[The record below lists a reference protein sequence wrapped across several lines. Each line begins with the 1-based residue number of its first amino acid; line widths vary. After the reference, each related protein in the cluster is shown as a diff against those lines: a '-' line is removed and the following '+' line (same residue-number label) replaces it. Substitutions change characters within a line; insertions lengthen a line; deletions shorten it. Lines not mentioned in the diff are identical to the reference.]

1 MPAVNPYLGRMSER
15 QRKNAMDG
23 DGDEALAAIE
33 RAFVR
38 IRRGMSRRNL
48 GARMV
53 RELGG
58 GVELSH
64 LGVVDAV
71 EEGPDASGAPVTVGM
86 VGERMGIDPT
96 RASRVV
102 ASALQA
108 GYVERVASQAD
119 GRRVGLRLTDAGRA
133 LAGSAR
139 AVRQRAFDEAMQG
152 WTDDDR
158 RAFARLLTKF
168 VGRE

>member
-1 MPAVNPYLGRMSER
+1 MSKR
-15 QRKNAMDG
+15 QRESVPES
-23 DGDEALAAIE
+23 DEALAAVE

-38 IRRGMSRRNL
+38 MRRDMTRRNL

-58 GVELSH
+58 DVDLSH

-71 EEGPDASGAPVTVGM
+71 EEAPGASGGVVTVGM
-86 VGERMGIDPT
+86 VGERLGIDPS

-102 ASALQA
+102 TSALQA
-108 GYVERVASQAD
+108 GYVERVASQTD

-133 LAGSAR
+133 LAESAHR
-139 AVRQRAFDEAMQG
+139 IRQRTFAEAMDG
-152 WTDDDR
+152 WTDDER
-158 RAFARLLTKF
+158 RTFACLLTRF
-168 VGRE
+168 VGGE

>member
-1 MPAVNPYLGRMSER
+1 MSKRVRASETEE
-15 QRKNAMDG
+15 A
-23 DGDEALAAIE
+23 DEALADVE

-38 IRRGMSRRNL
+38 LRRAMARRNL

-58 GVELSH
+58 GVDLSH

-71 EEGPDASGAPVTVGM
+71 EEGPDASGGAVTVGM
-86 VGERMGIDPT
+86 VGERLGIDPS

-102 ASALQA
+102 TSAIQA

-133 LAGSAR
+133 LAESAHR
-139 AVRQRAFDEAMQG
+139 VRQRTFAEAMEG
-152 WTDDDR
+152 WTDTER
-158 RAFARLLTKF
+158 RDFARLLTRF
-168 VGRE
+168 VERG

>member
-1 MPAVNPYLGRMSER
+1 MSER
-15 QRKNAMDG
+15 RQAETAEADA
-23 DGDEALAAIE
+23 DDALAAIE

-48 GARMV
+48 GTRMI

-71 EEGPDASGAPVTVGM
+71 EEGADAGGPVTVGL
-86 VGERMGIDPT
+86 VGERMGIDPS

-102 ASALQA
+102 ASALEA

-133 LAGSAR
+133 LAESAR
-139 AVRQRAFDEAMQG
+139 AVRRRAFDEAMDG
-152 WTDDDR
+152 WPDADR
-158 RAFARLLTKF
+158 REFARLLSRF
-168 VGRE
+168 VG

>member
-1 MPAVNPYLGRMSER
+1 MRSDA
-15 QRKNAMDG
+15 
-23 DGDEALAAIE
+23 DEALQAIE

-38 IRRGMSRRNL
+38 LRRAMARRNL

-71 EEGPDASGAPVTVGM
+71 EEGPDAAGGAVTVGM
-86 VGERMGIDPT
+86 VGERLGIDPS

-102 ASALQA
+102 ASTIRA

-119 GRRVGLRLTDAGRA
+119 GRRVGLHLTDAGRA
-133 LAGSAR
+133 LAQSAHR
-139 AVRQRAFDEAMQG
+139 IRQRSFAEAMEG
-152 WTDDDR
+152 WTDDER
-158 RAFARLLTKF
+158 RQFAHLLTRF
-168 VGRE
+168 VERG

>member
-1 MPAVNPYLGRMSER
+1 MREDEL
-15 QRKNAMDG
+15 DG
-23 DGDEALAAIE
+23 AADDALVAIE

-38 IRRGMSRRNL
+38 LRRGMSRRNL
-48 GARMV
+48 GSWMV

-71 EEGPDASGAPVTVGM
+71 EEGADASGGVVTVGL
-86 VGERMGIDPT
+86 VGERMGIDPS

-102 ASALQA
+102 ASAIQA

-133 LAGSAR
+133 LVDSVHR
-139 AVRQRAFDEAMQG
+139 LRQRAFDEAMRD
-152 WTDDDR
+152 WTAAER
-158 RAFARLLTKF
+158 RDFARLLTRF
-168 VGRE
+168 VERG

>member
-1 MPAVNPYLGRMSER
+1 MSER
-15 QRKNAMDG
+15 RGKDAAEADA
-23 DGDEALAAIE
+23 DEALAAIE

-71 EEGPDASGAPVTVGM
+71 EEGPDASGVVTVGM
-86 VGERMGIDPT
+86 VGERMGIDPS

-102 ASALQA
+102 TSALQA

-133 LAGSAR
+133 LAESAR
-139 AVRQRAFDEAMQG
+139 AVRQRAFDEAMHD
-152 WTDDDR
+152 WSDDDR

>member
-1 MPAVNPYLGRMSER
+1 MSER
-15 QRKNAMDG
+15 RADSA
-23 DGDEALAAIE
+23 DDEALAAVE
-33 RAFVR
+33 HAFVR

-48 GARMV
+48 GAWMM

-58 GVELSH
+58 EVELSH

-71 EEGPDASGAPVTVGM
+71 EEGPDASGGPVTVGM
-86 VGERMGIDPT
+86 VGERMGIDPS

-133 LAGSAR
+133 LAESAHR
-139 AVRQRAFDEAMQG
+139 FRQRAFAGAMQG
-152 WTDDDR
+152 WTDDER
-158 RAFARLLTKF
+158 RDFARLLTKF
-168 VGRE
+168 VERE

>member
-1 MPAVNPYLGRMSER
+1 MSER
-15 QRKNAMDG
+15 NRSG
-23 DGDEALAAIE
+23 DAEREPDEALAMIE

-38 IRRGMSRRNL
+38 MRRAMTRRNL

-58 GVELSH
+58 GVDLSH

-71 EEGPDASGAPVTVGM
+71 EEGPGASGGVVTVGM
-86 VGERMGIDPT
+86 VGARLGIDPS

-102 ASALQA
+102 TSAIQA

-133 LAGSAR
+133 LAESAHR
-139 AVRQRAFDEAMQG
+139 IRQRTFAEAMDG
-152 WTDDDR
+152 WTDDER
-158 RAFARLLTKF
+158 RDFARLLTRF
-168 VGRE
+168 VDRE

>member
-1 MPAVNPYLGRMSER
+1 MSKRARASETEE
-15 QRKNAMDG
+15 A
-23 DGDEALAAIE
+23 DEALADIE

-38 IRRGMSRRNL
+38 MRRAMTRRNL

-58 GVELSH
+58 GVDLSH

-71 EEGPDASGAPVTVGM
+71 EEGADASGGAVTVGM
-86 VGERMGIDPT
+86 VGERLGIDPS

-102 ASALQA
+102 TSAIQA

-133 LAGSAR
+133 LAESAHR
-139 AVRQRAFDEAMQG
+139 VRQRTFAEAMEG
-152 WTDDDR
+152 WTDDER
-158 RAFARLLTKF
+158 RDFARLLTRF
-168 VGRE
+168 VERG

>member
-1 MPAVNPYLGRMSER
+1 MSKRNQSGDAER
-15 QRKNAMDG
+15 EP
-23 DGDEALAAIE
+23 DEALAMIE

-38 IRRGMSRRNL
+38 MCRAMTRRNL

-53 RELGG
+53 RDLGG
-58 GVELSH
+58 GVDLSH

-71 EEGPDASGAPVTVGM
+71 EEDAGVSGGVVTVGM
-86 VGERMGIDPT
+86 VGERLGIDPS

-102 ASALQA
+102 TSAIGA

-133 LAGSAR
+133 LAESAHR
-139 AVRQRAFDEAMQG
+139 VRQNTFAEAMEG
-152 WTDDDR
+152 WTDDER
-158 RAFARLLTKF
+158 RAFARLLTRF
-168 VGRE
+168 VDRE

>member
-1 MPAVNPYLGRMSER
+1 MSYNER
-15 QRKNAMDG
+15 KDAIDG
-23 DGDEALAAIE
+23 EPDEALAAIE

-38 IRRGMSRRNL
+38 MRRAMSRRNL

-71 EEGPDASGAPVTVGM
+71 EEGADADGAVTVGM
-86 VGERMGIDPT
+86 VAERLGIDPS

-102 ASALQA
+102 ASAIQA

-119 GRRVGLRLTDAGRA
+119 GRRVGLRLTDTGRA
-133 LAGSAR
+133 LAQSAHR
-139 AVRQRAFDEAMQG
+139 LRQRAFAEAMDG
-152 WTDDDR
+152 WTDAEKRD
-158 RAFARLLTKF
+158 FARLLTRF
-168 VGRE
+168 VDKG

>member
-1 MPAVNPYLGRMSER
+1 MRT
-15 QRKNAMDG
+15 G
-23 DGDEALAAIE
+23 DADTDEALAAIE

-38 IRRGMSRRNL
+38 MRRAMTRRNL
-48 GARMV
+48 GARMI

-58 GVELSH
+58 GVDLSH

-71 EEGPDASGAPVTVGM
+71 EEGTDASGVVTVGM
-86 VGERMGIDPT
+86 VGERLGIDPS

-102 ASALQA
+102 SSAIQA

-133 LAGSAR
+133 LAESAHR
-139 AVRQRAFDEAMQG
+139 VR
-152 WTDDDR
+152 R
-158 RAFARLLTKF
+158 RTFA
-168 VGRE
+168 

>member
-1 MPAVNPYLGRMSER
+1 MSER
-15 QRKNAMDG
+15 LDSSGADA
-23 DGDEALAAIE
+23 DEALAAIE
-33 RAFVR
+33 RAFVG

-71 EEGPDASGAPVTVGM
+71 EEGPDASGGPVTVGM
-86 VGERMGIDPT
+86 VGERMGIDPS

-102 ASALQA
+102 TSALRA

-133 LAGSAR
+133 LAESAR
-139 AVRQRAFDEAMQG
+139 AIRRRAFHEAMDG
-152 WTDDDR
+152 WSDADR
-158 RAFARLLTKF
+158 RAFARLLTRF

>member
-1 MPAVNPYLGRMSER
+1 MSER
-15 QRKNAMDG
+15 VRTGSAAG
-23 DGDEALAAIE
+23 EADEPLEAIE

-38 IRRGMSRRNL
+38 MRRAMTRRNL

-58 GVELSH
+58 GVDLSH

-71 EEGPDASGAPVTVGM
+71 EEGQGADGVVTVGM
-86 VGERMGIDPT
+86 VGERLGIDPS

-102 ASALQA
+102 TSALQA

-133 LAGSAR
+133 LAEAAHR
-139 AVRQRAFDEAMQG
+139 VRQKTFAKAMDG
-152 WTDDDR
+152 WTDGER
-158 RAFARLLTKF
+158 REFARLLTRF

>member
-1 MPAVNPYLGRMSER
+1 MSER
-15 QRKNAMDG
+15 RQAETTKADA
-23 DGDEALAAIE
+23 DEALAAIE

-48 GARMV
+48 GARMM

-58 GVELSH
+58 GVDLSH
-64 LGVVDAV
+64 MGVVDAV
-71 EEGPDASGAPVTVGM
+71 EEGPDAGGGPVTVGM
-86 VGERMGIDPT
+86 VGERMGIDPS

-102 ASALQA
+102 ASALEA

-133 LAGSAR
+133 LAESAR
-139 AVRQRAFDEAMQG
+139 AVR
-152 WTDDDR
+152 R
-158 RAFARLLTKF
+158 RAFAEAMDGWPDADRRDFARLLSRF

>member
-1 MPAVNPYLGRMSER
+1 MSDDER
-15 QRKNAMDG
+15 KDAIEG
-23 DGDEALAAIE
+23 EPDEALAAIE

-38 IRRGMSRRNL
+38 MRRAMSRRNL

-71 EEGPDASGAPVTVGM
+71 EEGPDADGGAVTVGM
-86 VGERMGIDPT
+86 VAERLGIDPS

-102 ASALQA
+102 ASAIQA
-108 GYVERVASQAD
+108 GHVERVASQAD

-133 LAGSAR
+133 LAQSAHHL
-139 AVRQRAFDEAMQG
+139 RQRAFAEAMEG
-152 WTDDDR
+152 WSDADKRD
-158 RAFARLLTKF
+158 FARLLSRF
-168 VGRE
+168 VERE

>member
-1 MPAVNPYLGRMSER
+1 MSKR
-15 QRKNAMDG
+15 QRESVPGA
-23 DGDEALAAIE
+23 DEALAAVE

-38 IRRGMSRRNL
+38 LRRDMTRRNL

-58 GVELSH
+58 DVDLSH

-71 EEGPDASGAPVTVGM
+71 EEGPGAADGMVTVGM
-86 VGERMGIDPT
+86 VGERLGIDPS

-102 ASALQA
+102 TSALQA

-119 GRRVGLRLTDAGRA
+119 GR
-133 LAGSAR
+133 
-139 AVRQRAFDEAMQG
+139 
-152 WTDDDR
+152 
-158 RAFARLLTKF
+158 
-168 VGRE
+168 

>member
-1 MPAVNPYLGRMSER
+1 MSQE
-15 QRKNAMDG
+15 QRSDAMDG
-23 DGDEALAAIE
+23 DADEALAAVE

-38 IRRGMSRRNL
+38 MRRAMSRRNL

-71 EEGPDASGAPVTVGM
+71 EEGPGASGGVVTVGM
-86 VGERMGIDPT
+86 VGERLGIDPS

-102 ASALQA
+102 ASAIGA

-119 GRRVGLRLTDAGRA
+119 GRRVGLRLTDTGRA
-133 LAGSAR
+133 LALSTHR
-139 AVRQRAFDEAMQG
+139 YRQQSFAEAMDG
-152 WTDDDR
+152 WTDVER
-158 RAFARLLTKF
+158 REFARLLTKF
-168 VGRE
+168 VERG